1 MKRFRDLLTA
11 IVVTRV
17 MVKRALTVLVA
28 VLLLSGQGGIASAAS
43 REEITAFDF
52 GFKGEPHGNRD
63 AGPYSFVFTNIG
75 AAFHV
80 IIFVRIAPAHEGA
93 TKKQILA
100 AIDAADAII
109 EAGGNPICGT
119 CFFDYIAG
127 GAFAAPGTTT
137 TSVGPLFTP
146 GPVQLLSGRYA
157 YFCTVHEADGTAHYN
172 EKMFGTF
179 VAR

>member
-80 IIFVRIAPAHEGA
+80 IIFVRIAPAYEGA
-93 TKKQILA
+93 TKKQIIA
-100 AIDAADAII
+100 AIDAMDFCPS
-109 EAGGNPICGT
+109 G
-119 CFFDYIAG
+119 CFFDYLAG
-127 GAFAAPGTTT
+127 GASGDPGTTT
-137 TSVGPLFTP
+137 PSFGPDFTP

-157 YFCTVHEADGTAHYN
+157 YFCPVHEADGTAHYN

-179 VAR
+179 VVR